1 MKIPRVKKVR
11 VKKRQYKKGVG
22 WCGDRNWGVSMYNKG
37 SIKGI
42 QVDFY
47 EQGKCNR
54 VGSI

>member
-22 WCGDRNWGVSMYNKG
+22 WGGDRNWGVSMYNKG